1 MPPNLYCPTFR
12 VTIKSYP
19 KFLSCHGSVEM
30 SAVGLGNFI
39 MRPIARPSATAVHSS
54 HIHRHRCLPAAC
66 LAALLSLISLPALAQ
81 VAVEPQASEVLRD
94 GNVSFTPSDDRQ
106 GTFKAVRGEVTVIRA
121 DVRSAAVVGN
131 GFSGADRLVTG
142 AKSAAA
148 LTLQDGTMLSIG
160 PDSAL
165 DLEKFAYDPTTQT
178 GNIAVRL
185 LRGSLRMI
193 TGLIAKLKPEEVTVK
208 TPTAVIGVRGTD
220 FIVEAKAP

>member
-1 MPPNLYCPTFR
+1 MMQPIFSTPA
-12 VTIKSYP
+12 
-19 KFLSCHGSVEM
+19 
-30 SAVGLGNFI
+30 SAVDSPQIRSSQAPL
-39 MRPIARPSATAVHSS
+39 AT
-54 HIHRHRCLPAAC
+54 CLV
-66 LAALLSLISLPALAQ
+66 ALLSLIGMSAMAQATENAQPLVQAQAQTQAQAPALPR
-81 VAVEPQASEVLRD
+81 E
-94 GNVSFTPSDDRQ
+94 GNVHFTPSDDRK
-106 GTFKAVRGEVTVIRA
+106 GTFKAVKGEVTVVRA

-131 GFSGADRLVTG
+131 GFSSADRLVTG

-160 PDSAL
+160 PDSTL
-165 DLEKFAYDPTTQT
+165 DLEQFAYDPTTQT

-193 TGLIAKLKPEEVTVK
+193 TGLIARLKPEEVSVK